1 MDDKTMIKDATKK
14 TDSKS
19 RMSVDTKKP
28 LSQSAMEFV
37 TAKLGESEQPKPD
50 TGESEQLPDPDLG
63 ESSTDG
69 DKPGRL
75 PDPKDNPSS
84 DFPPEYTPQE
94 QSAFKPLAGTYRG
107 TGNDPWIYAVTE
119 TGGLIA
125 IRGDAGPGGM
135 KSFEV
140 DRNSKAGKAILD
152 KIKSNDIV
160 KA

>member
-1 MDDKTMIKDATKK
+1 MDYKTMIKDSTKK

-37 TAKLGESEQPKPD
+37 TEKL
-50 TGESEQLPDPDLG
+50 GESEQLPDSDLG
-63 ESSTDG
+63 ESSTDR

-75 PDPKDNPSS
+75 PDPTDNPSS